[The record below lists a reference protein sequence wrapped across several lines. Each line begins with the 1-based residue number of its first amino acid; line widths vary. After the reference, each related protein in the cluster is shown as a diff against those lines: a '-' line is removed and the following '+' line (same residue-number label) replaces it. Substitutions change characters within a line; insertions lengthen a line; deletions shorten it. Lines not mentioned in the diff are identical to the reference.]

1 MAETKPLSFGF
12 SKKIEKKDITK
23 SVVAENEKAEDTT
36 IDYVTSVDNKTIKG
50 YVLTETR
57 EINCMHRSFQI
68 IL

>member
-23 SVVAENEKAEDTT
+23 SIVAENEKAEDTT

-50 YVLTETR
+50 YVLT
-57 EINCMHRSFQI
+57 
-68 IL
+68 